1 MSRKILYSILNKILF
16 IDLQN
21 LGKIIY
27 LYALLQKN
35 GTS

>member
-1 MSRKILYSILNKILF
+1 MSHKNCTHLNKILF

-27 LYALLQKN
+27 LYALLQKY
-35 GTS
+35 GIS